1 MFLKKK
7 IHHLL
12 NRATSTD
19 EQQCDTCVLA
29 STQTGDKKTNIIQKQ
44 KTEANKKKQ
53 FFAGPSD
60 TDRDTDRMTDR
71 KKQKQEVYLDQL
83 KQLVPGVN
91 NHTASKVNNNTLA
104 KF

>member
-1 MFLKKK
+1 MTRVC
-7 IHHLL
+7 LL
-12 NRATSTD
+12 QLNSRQEIKNKYHPKTKNR
-19 EQQCDTCVLA
+19 
-29 STQTGDKKTNIIQKQ
+29 GKQ
-44 KTEANKKKQ
+44 KKE
-53 FFAGPSD
+53 FFAGPTD